1 MSELTLVV
9 GSKNYS
15 SWSLRPYLALAH
27 TGQPFQEVLVPLD
40 TPETAALIAL
50 HSPSGRV
57 PVLKHGD
64 TLVWDSLSICEYLA
78 EAFPEAKLW
87 PTDRAARAMARS
99 VTSEMHSGF
108 QALRTNLPMNI
119 TARKTVPGVD
129 APGVHADIAR
139 IQALW
144 EGCRERYGKGGPF
157 LFGAFTIA
165 DAFFAPVV
173 TRFVTYGVPF
183 RPQNIAY
190 RDAVLG
196 LPAMLKWTEAA
207 RGEPELARY
216 R

>member
-9 GSKNYS
+9 GSKNFS

-27 TGQPFQEVLVPLD
+27 TGQPFREVLVPLD
-40 TPETAALIAL
+40 TPETAALIAM

-64 TLVWDSLSICEYLA
+64 TVVWDSLSICEYLA
-78 EAFPEAKLW
+78 ESFPAAKLW
-87 PTDRAARAMARS
+87 PEASPVRAMARS
-99 VTSEMHSGF
+99 VTTEMHSGF
-108 QALRTNLPMNI
+108 QALRTHLPMDL
-119 TARKTVPGVD
+119 TARKTVPGLD

-139 IQALW
+139 IQALLS
-144 EGCRERYGKGGPF
+144 GCRERHGKAGPF
-157 LFGAFTIA
+157 LFGDFSIA
-165 DAFFAPVV
+165 DAFYAPVI

-183 RPQNIAY
+183 RPELTTW

-196 LPAMLKWTEAA
+196 LPAMIKWSEAA
-207 RGEPELARY
+207 QGEPQLARY